1 MPVDWDGTTEKLR
14 IVHLLALEERIFKL
28 IIIITEVILILSRLS
43 VGPYLRLCSLNDL
56 HKTNKIFRLVNF

>member
-28 IIIITEVILILSRLS
+28 IIITEVILSRLS
-43 VGPYLRLCSLNDL
+43 VGPYLRLYSMICTKPTKYSD
-56 HKTNKIFRLVNF
+56 

>member
-28 IIIITEVILILSRLS
+28 IIIITEVILSRLS

>member
-28 IIIITEVILILSRLS
+28 IIIITEVILSILS

>member
-28 IIIITEVILILSRLS
+28 IIIITEVILSRLS
-43 VGPYLRLCSLNDL
+43 VGPYLRLCSMICTKPTKYSD
-56 HKTNKIFRLVNF
+56 